1 MFDFKL
7 IVQEAEK
14 AAEFW
19 SFSQNWFDILSLVLT
34 ILSLWLAFWLGERG
48 YRRDKKDKAKE
59 EKQLI
64 KSEVKL
70 FKNNLEQLLKAIEKQ
85 LAGLKKYR
93 VDNSFSL
100 EFHPELQVDF
110 LKFVDV
116 KHVYEQFGF
125 KNQEKLDTINELFAT
140 LFALNDFRNSLR
152 DSVRTYIRRYTD
164 LEKGFYLYRKL
175 MYRMMHE
182 IANRKVIDLIQGQG
196 GVHIDFGENHF
207 AREYFHLN
215 QAALSNPELLNE
227 EGVVIRP
234 KLIEL
239 FIMPAIDLSKKYIPA
254 DEDAIQVSDV
264 ANEVNSS
271 WINMEVVT
279 TAHFNEIEGHIA
291 TLEKVK
297 EKINEFLDLKKD

>member
-70 FKNNLEQLLKAIEKQ
+70 FKNNLEQLLKAIDKQ
-85 LAGLKKYR
+85 LAALKKYKA
-93 VDNSFSL
+93 DKSFSL

-110 LKFVDV
+110 LKFIDV
-116 KHVYEQFGF
+116 KHVYEEFGF
-125 KNQEKLDTINELFAT
+125 KNQKALDTINELFAT

-152 DSVRTYIRRYTD
+152 DSVRTYISRYTD
-164 LEKGFYLYRKL
+164 FEKGFYLYRKL
-175 MYRMMHE
+175 MYKMMHE
-182 IANRKVIDLIQGQG
+182 IANKKVIELIPGEG
-196 GVHIDFGENHF
+196 GVHINFGNNHF
-207 AREYFHLN
+207 AREFYHLN
-215 QAALSNPELLNE
+215 QGALSNPELLNE
-227 EGVVIRP
+227 KGVVIRP

-279 TAHFNEIEGHIA
+279 TAHFNEIDGHIA

-297 EKINEFLDLKKD
+297 EKINEFLELKKN